1 MQEEK
6 TMRVRVN
13 WPIKDSRLVK
23 KGDKEVAE
31 IVIHK
36 EGEVV
41 DLPDELVNRLPAGN
55 VTPVQAEPVPREED
69 ADDKGKGKGK
79 GKK

>member
-13 WPIKDSRLVK
+13 WPIKDGRIVK

-31 IVIHK
+31 IFIYK

-41 DLPDELVNRLPAGN
+41 DLPDELVNKLPAGN
-55 VTPVQAEPVPREED
+55 VTPVQAEPAAREED

-79 GKK
+79 K